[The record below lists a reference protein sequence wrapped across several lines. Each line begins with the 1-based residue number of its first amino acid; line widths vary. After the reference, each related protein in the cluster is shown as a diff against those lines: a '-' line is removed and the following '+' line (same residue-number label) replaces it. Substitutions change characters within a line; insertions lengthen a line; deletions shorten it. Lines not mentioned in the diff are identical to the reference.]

1 MKIYLDT
8 CSLQRPFDS
17 KTQVRILLESEAVL
31 GILNYVENK
40 NILLINSE
48 VLEFEINRI
57 PSTLR
62 RVNSKNILKNAK
74 YFVKL
79 NKQIIQRARNLYECG
94 IMSIDALHVASAE
107 FAKADVF
114 CTCDDKLISRLK
126 RLECQTKIMNPIELI
141 GEIEK

>member
-1 MKIYLDT
+1 M
-8 CSLQRPFDS
+8 
-17 KTQVRILLESEAVL
+17 
-31 GILNYVENK
+31 
-40 NILLINSE
+40 LINSE

-74 YFVKL
+74 YFVGI
-79 NKQIIQRARNLYECG
+79 NKQIVQRARNLTECG
-94 IMSIDALHVASAE
+94 IMSIDALHVAAAE
-107 FAKADVF
+107 FAKVDVF

-126 RLECQTKIMNPIELI
+126 RIKCQTKIMNPIELI